1 MMVPLKYLSTVWRTL
16 EMPLINCEI
25 NLILT
30 WSSNGV
36 LSNASDN
43 QNTTFGITDTKPY
56 VPVLTLSTED
66 NAKLLQQ
73 LKAIFIRTI
82 NWNEYYQ
89 ETEKMNVPNPHLD
102 YLIDPCFQGINKLFA
117 LPFNALA
124 DRIRHSRYYLPT
136 EKVKD
141 YNFMIDGKSFFDES
155 IQNDIKTFE
164 NIRKFTT
171 GQGDDYTTGFLLDY
185 SYFEKQKM
193 TAIDLSQQKGLD
205 SDPKAIKQNNFTGIF
220 SSNKNRLMFFIISKS

>member
-1 MMVPLKYLSTVWRTL
+1 MLNNRPNQQLNDNGTIDDFPGNCAWFRFKQKITGSTGNEGTQNVEMMVPLKYLSTVWRTL

-89 ETEKMNVPNPHLD
+89 ETEKINVPNPHLD

-155 IQNDIKTFE
+155 I
-164 NIRKFTT
+164 
-171 GQGDDYTTGFLLDY
+171 
-185 SYFEKQKM
+185 
-193 TAIDLSQQKGLD
+193 
-205 SDPKAIKQNNFTGIF
+205 
-220 SSNKNRLMFFIISKS
+220 